1 MALNRAWRVRWC
13 YADPRAVDPNTL
25 QPSGLCLQ
33 QYAEQSVDV
42 IAAPWSVGPDNSINP
57 DPAAIALV
65 IGNNFVTPPGAA
77 IILLGISSSQTPA
90 VYS

>member
-42 IAAPWSVGPDNSINP
+42 IAAPLPIGPDLAINP
-57 DPAAIALV
+57 DPVAIAVV
-65 IGNNFVTPPGAA
+65 IGNNFVTPPGAT
-77 IILLGISSSQTPA
+77 IVFLGISSSQTPA